1 MTYALEHNETVTLKN
16 VHSPDRCVAEFCT
29 IHNKSDHALRSWPQ
43 MWRSDRGIMER
54 CSPWGT
60 GCPDP
65 DSPFPEDSYE
75 WVHGCVVN
83 PVVPDAMI
91 CQPWTIDGVDATWL
105 TTVIAVDRNGTLYE
119 LNTDTNELTE
129 LRPFG

>member
-1 MTYALEHNETVTLKN
+1 MKYQLENNDSVTLSN
-16 VHSPDRCVAEFCT
+16 VHPEGQCAGEFCT
-29 IHNKSDHALRSWPQ
+29 IHHKSDHLMRGWPQ
-43 MWRSDRGIMER
+43 HWRSDRGIMER
-54 CSPWGT
+54 IDPWG
-60 GCPDP
+60 GGHPDP
-65 DSPFPEDSYE
+65 DSPWPADSYE